1 MIQVIEIIISLTLN
15 LNTLPAGKSM
25 KVIREATTNST
36 VTVTALFPLD
46 AKVLI
51 RKGNKGSNHKY
62 LKSVSLTGLFPLDQ
76 KSAH

>member
-1 MIQVIEIIISLTLN
+1 
-15 LNTLPAGKSM
+15 M

-46 AKVLI
+46 AKVLL

-76 KSAH
+76 KLAH